1 MSLPKAILSSKGERW
16 LRSGHP
22 WVFRDD
28 VLGLEGA
35 VNGDVVSL
43 YSQGKRF
50 LGQAFFSSHSRI
62 TLRLISY
69 QDQCIDQA
77 YWRYRLQKAVESR
90 QAWIDREQACRLV
103 FSEADGLPGLI
114 SDWYAGNLVVQTL
127 IPGTDRIL
135 IDLCG
140 ILQELLDPISILIR
154 NDPEA
159 RSLEHLSKET
169 WIFYGKPAEIVWVR
183 EGAVRYGVDLLKGQ
197 KTGAYLDQRENR
209 LHQVSYP
216 QGQGR
221 VLDCFTYAGGFALHL
236 AGQAQEVTA
245 IDDSAPA
252 LEWGQ
257 RNAQENGFS
266 NINFLKANVFDFLK
280 KAEDQGQ
287 RFDLIVL
294 DPPPFARKKSA
305 IAGALRGYRELNLR
319 ALRCLNAGGILS
331 TFSCSYN
338 MSEGLFGE
346 MLSQAVQG
354 LGKSVFLLEKRL
366 QARDHPIVLNFPE
379 SHYLKG
385 MILLVN

>member
-1 MSLPKAILSSKGERW
+1 MSQPKAIVSSKGEKW
-16 LRSGHP
+16 LRTGHP
-22 WVFRDD
+22 WIFRDD

-43 YSQGKRF
+43 YSRGKRF
-50 LGQAFFSSHSRI
+50 LGQAFFSSYSRI

-69 QDQCIDQA
+69 QDQSIDQA
-77 YWRYRLQKAVESR
+77 YWRYMLQKAVESR

-103 FSEADGLPGLI
+103 FSEADGLPGMI
-114 SDWYAGNLVVQTL
+114 IDWYSGNLVIQTL

-135 IDLCG
+135 NDLCG
-140 ILQELLDPISILIR
+140 ILQELLDPISILVR

-159 RSLEHLSKET
+159 RSLENLSKET
-169 WIFYGKPAEIVWVR
+169 FIFYGTPAETVWVQ
-183 EGAVRYGVDLLKGQ
+183 EGEVRYGVDLLKGQ

-216 QGQGR
+216 QSQGR
-221 VLDCFTYAGGFALHL
+221 VLDCFTYTGGFALHL
-236 AGQAQEVTA
+236 AARAQAVTA
-245 IDDSAPA
+245 IDDSAQA

-257 RNAQENGFS
+257 RNARENGIS
-266 NINFLKANVFDFLK
+266 NITFLKGNVFDFLK
-280 KAEDQGQ
+280 KAEDQAQ

-305 IAGALRGYRELNLR
+305 VAGAQRGYRELNLR
-319 ALRCLNAGGILS
+319 ALRCLNVGGILS

-338 MSEGLFGE
+338 MSEGLFGDL
-346 MLSQAVQG
+346 LSQAVQG
-354 LGKSVFLLEKRL
+354 LGRRVILLEKRL

-385 MILLVN
+385 MILQVN